1 MKNYRLIS
9 PYANVKWDG
18 KDAWH
23 RYKGNL
29 HTHSVASDG
38 EMDLRDAVL
47 AYYNRDFDFL
57 AMTDHGVT
65 GRPWD
70 ECPSKP
76 LMYRAFRA
84 MRHYKLNWF
93 TSEEAQKIADGSFPL
108 PDGHARG
115 KGMLCVPGGNEMCN
129 LTATKTHVNGFFMK
143 GCEMFGG
150 KENDYECA
158 VKAVQENGG
167 ISFMNHP
174 GSWLNTNKDINK
186 IHDPFLT
193 HYFGNILL
201 KYPTCLGIEVFNEK
215 NSSTPWDRHL
225 WDHLL
230 QYCLPHGK
238 KVIAFSN
245 GDMHIEKDVDSSF
258 CYFFMPDLTLDS
270 VKKAMHDGTSLCV
283 TRIIRKNETFG
294 PDADMDNRDAAHPVP
309 LFDRIE
315 THEHTVQV
323 QISDFDRLQWIANG
337 KVIKEERFDSV
348 QDSGTFTLDLDTVE
362 NADTFS
368 YIRMQASSPY
378 GICLTQ
384 AVVIDNGTPPAPFV
398 ESEDDK
404 KLLRDLR
411 RKSNRVY
418 LALKG
423 LLGEIPYRI
432 RLMKARKNGTADR

>member
-1 MKNYRLIS
+1 MKNYRLLS
-9 PYANVKWDG
+9 PYEKIDWNTWK
-18 KDAWH
+18 

-76 LMYRAFRA
+76 LMYRVFRA
-84 MRHYKLNWF
+84 MRHYDLNWF
-93 TSEEAQKIADGSFPL
+93 TTQEAQSLADGTYPL
-108 PDGHARG
+108 PDGNARG

-167 ISFMNHP
+167 VSFMNHP

-201 KYPTCLGIEVFNEK
+201 KYDTCLGIEVFNEK

-238 KVIAFSN
+238 RVVAFSN
-245 GDMHIEKDVDSSF
+245 GDMHIERDVDSSF
-258 CYFFMPDLTLDS
+258 CYFFMPDLTVDS
-270 VKKAMHDGTSLCV
+270 VKKAMRDGTSLCV

-294 PDADMDNRDAAHPVP
+294 PDEDMDCRNVDKPVP
-309 LFDRIE
+309 LFDKIE
-315 THEHTVQV
+315 TEEHSVRVQV
-323 QISDFDRLQWIANG
+323 TDFDRILWIADG

-348 QDSGTFTLDLDTVE
+348 QEIGTFTLDLDSVE
-362 NADTFS
+362 NADAFS
-368 YIRMQASSPY
+368 YVRVQVSSPY

-384 AVVIDNGTPPAPFV
+384 AIVIDDGTPALPFV
-398 ESEDDK
+398 ESEEDK
-404 KLLRDLR
+404 KQLRALR
-411 RKSNRVY
+411 RRSNRAW

>member
-1 MKNYRLIS
+1 MKNYRLVS
-9 PYANVKWDG
+9 PYENIIWEG
-18 KDAWH
+18 NGAWH

-38 EMDLRDAVL
+38 EMGLREAIL
-47 AYYNRDFDFL
+47 AYYNRGFDFL

-84 MRHYKLNWF
+84 MRKFKLEWF
-93 TSEEAQKIADGSFPL
+93 TTDEYKALTDGTYPL
-108 PDGHARG
+108 PDGKERG

-158 VKAVQENGG
+158 VKAVEANGG
-167 ISFMNHP
+167 VSFMNHP
-174 GSWLNTNKDINK
+174 GSWLNTNKDKNK
-186 IHDPFLT
+186 IHDPFMI

-201 KYPTCLGIEVFNEK
+201 KYPTCLGMEVFNEK
-215 NSSTPWDRHL
+215 NSSTPWDRYL
-225 WDHLL
+225 FDHVL

-245 GDMHIEKDVDSSF
+245 GDMHIERDVDSSF

-270 VKKAMHDGTSLCV
+270 VKTAMQEGTSLCV
-283 TRIIRKNETFG
+283 TRIIRADETFG
-294 PDADMDNRDAAHPVP
+294 PEQDMDKRDDNSPIP

-315 THEHTVQV
+315 TKDHTITV
-323 QISDFDRLQWIANG
+323 SATDFDRILFIADG
-337 KVIKEERFDSV
+337 KIIKEEKFDTI
-348 QDSGTFTLDLDTVE
+348 QANGTFTLDLDTIDGAE
-362 NADTFS
+362 NFL
-368 YIRMQASSPY
+368 YVRMQASSEN

-384 AVVIDNGTPPAPFV
+384 AISLDDG
-398 ESEDDK
+398 SEPKPHTVSEEDIK
-404 KLLRDLR
+404 ALKELR
-411 RKSNRVY
+411 RKSNRFIMI
-418 LALKG
+418 AG
-423 LLGEIPYRI
+423 GILGEIPYRI
-432 RLMKARKNGTADR
+432 RLMKARKQGNADR

>member
-1 MKNYRLIS
+1 MKNYRLLS
-9 PYANVKWDG
+9 PYEKVDWNTWK
-18 KDAWH
+18 

-84 MRHYKLNWF
+84 MRHYDLNWF
-93 TSEEAQKIADGSFPL
+93 TTEEARHLADGTYPL
-108 PDGHARG
+108 PDGNARG

-167 ISFMNHP
+167 VSFMNHP

-201 KYPTCLGIEVFNEK
+201 KYDTCLGIEVFNEK

-238 KVIAFSN
+238 RVVAFSN
-245 GDMHIEKDVDSSF
+245 GDMHIERDVDSSF
-258 CYFFMPDLTLDS
+258 CYFFMPDLTVDS
-270 VKKAMHDGTSLCV
+270 VKKAMRDGTSLCV

-294 PDADMDNRDAAHPVP
+294 PDEDMDCRNVDKPVP
-309 LFDRIE
+309 LFDKIE
-315 THEHTVQV
+315 TEEHSVRVRVT
-323 QISDFDRLQWIANG
+323 DFDRILWIADG

-348 QDSGTFTLDLDTVE
+348 QEIGTFTLDLDSVE
-362 NADTFS
+362 NADAFS
-368 YIRMQASSPY
+368 YVRVQVSSPY

-384 AVVIDNGTPPAPFV
+384 AIVIDDGTPALPFV
-398 ESEDDK
+398 ESEEDK
-404 KLLRDLR
+404 RQLRALR
-411 RKSNRVY
+411 RRSNRAW